1 MRGNLEGMM
10 RWQRERRKFAARGFL
25 LYRRGVE
32 NERVW

>member
-1 MRGNLEGMM
+1 MTGDLEGMM
-10 RWQRERRKFAARGFL
+10 RWQREKRELAARDFL